1 MTKKVTAVFAICFLF
16 IIILVF
22 SFKCQ
27 QEKLLKEQAEK
38 PAEQIE
44 AVPAGSGQ

>member
-1 MTKKVTAVFAICFLF
+1 MTKKITAVFAFCFLF
-16 IIILVF
+16 MIIMVF
-22 SFKCQ
+22 AFKAH
-27 QEKLLKEQAEK
+27 QEKKLKEQAEK